1 MRYMKNSLESDFN
14 KFDNFTKYVQKGSI
28 SRFIARY
35 EVYKMQLNIP
45 GVIIDIG
52 VGRGASLFT
61 WANLSSIFEPTNY
74 KGKFWFR
81 YFYWHGKN

>member
-1 MRYMKNSLESDFN
+1 MRYMKNSFESDFN

-52 VGRGASLFT
+52 VGRVASLFT
-61 WANLSSIFEPTNY
+61 WANLSSFLNQLIIQ
-74 KGKFWFR
+74 GKFWFR
-81 YFYWHGKN
+81 